1 MTAEPAPVFVVTL
14 EGVEPPASAV
24 LTVLAFVAAV
34 DAEAA
39 EATGAAEVA
48 ALGWRDVAVVRSGEV
63 TDVEALPA
71 DFAGAMRRSHRP
83 KQAERK
89 EGKYAVWMFLAW
101 QIEKERDSK
110 IELN

>member
-71 DFAGAMRRSHRP
+71 DFAGAMATARRFGCGLIIYD
-83 KQAERK
+83 
-89 EGKYAVWMFLAW
+89 EG
-101 QIEKERDSK
+101 
-110 IELN
+110 